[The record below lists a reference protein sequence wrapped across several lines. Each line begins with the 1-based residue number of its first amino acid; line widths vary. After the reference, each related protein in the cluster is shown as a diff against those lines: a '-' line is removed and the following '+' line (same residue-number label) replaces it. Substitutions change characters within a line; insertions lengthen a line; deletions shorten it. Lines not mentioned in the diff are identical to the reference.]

1 MMIVYNLSSYILVD
15 IISTIPRHLEMLLI
29 YSYNSISCRLLVAN
43 VCSYTL
49 ELSELDWSGLIEA
62 YLGYS

>member
-29 YSYNSISCRLLVAN
+29 YSYNSISCRLLVTN
-43 VCSYTL
+43 VCS
-49 ELSELDWSGLIEA
+49 
-62 YLGYS
+62 